1 MNYKNKIFNIK
12 SFSFF
17 LFLFSLFTFYFIV
30 FSLKENKLFKENPV
44 QENALSVVSSNSSSE
59 VLVPNLVEKNFKDL
73 QKEYQKNKEFKIC
86 ILKKELNDQ
95 LNKDCVISQIPEKGT
110 FVKRGSVVAVVLSLG
125 PSKRQLPKING
136 DSLFDA
142 ANKLSQLG
150 FVPKLTQSHDDNIEN
165 KLIIGYE
172 NFNEGDFL
180 DYNNEVNIIQSLGPI
195 D

>member
-30 FSLKENKLFKENPV
+30 FSLKENKLFKENLV

-125 PSKRQLPKING
+125 PSKRQLSKIKG

-180 DYNNEVNIIQSLGPI
+180 DYNSDVNIVQSLGPI

>member
-125 PSKRQLPKING
+125 PSKRQLSKIKG

-180 DYNNEVNIIQSLGPI
+180 DYNSDVNIVQSLGPI